1 MRKAWFAASATL
13 ALLSGCATPQHGAI
27 PVQDSGT
34 SVSNSERVGRSGGNY
49 QAPVSASAG
58 QSIPQGD
65 SGVTVMVP
73 KDAGAAPIQTFPA
86 QTGAAPIS
94 TAPMTTAPGST
105 GSNYSQPPISTS
117 GGITSNGGF
126 QSQTY
131 QQPAYQTPPAAQGN
145 TYQGNTYNQGGT
157 YKAPS
162 GIPSNNT
169 GLAADE
175 QLDGPVLALLT
186 TASQQQGGGDL
197 NGAAASL
204 ERAQRIAPRE
214 PQVLYKLAQVRL
226 AQGDAAQAE
235 QVARRGLTLAGGRP
249 TLQASLWDLIAK
261 CRQQQG
267 DAAGAAEAR
276 QKAKV
281 TL

>member
-13 ALLSGCATPQHGAI
+13 ALLSGCASPQHGAI

-34 SVSNSERVGRSGGNY
+34 AVSNSERVGRSGGNT
-49 QAPVSASAG
+49 QAPVRAGAG

-73 KDAGAAPIQTFPA
+73 QDAGMAPIQTFPA

-94 TAPMTTAPGST
+94 TSPMTTAPGAT
-105 GSNYSQPPISTS
+105 GSTYSQQPISTS

-131 QQPAYQTPPAAQGN
+131 QHPVYQNQQAAPSSQGS
-145 TYQGNTYNQGGT
+145 TYQG
-157 YKAPS
+157 PS
-162 GIPSNNT
+162 GIPSSNS
-169 GLAADE
+169 GLSADE

-186 TASQQQGGGDL
+186 SASQQQGGGDL

-235 QVARRGLTLAGGRP
+235 QVALRGLSLANGRP
-249 TLQASLWDLIAK
+249 TMQASLWDLIAK
-261 CRQQQG
+261 CRDQQG
-267 DAAGAAEAR
+267 NAAGAAEAR